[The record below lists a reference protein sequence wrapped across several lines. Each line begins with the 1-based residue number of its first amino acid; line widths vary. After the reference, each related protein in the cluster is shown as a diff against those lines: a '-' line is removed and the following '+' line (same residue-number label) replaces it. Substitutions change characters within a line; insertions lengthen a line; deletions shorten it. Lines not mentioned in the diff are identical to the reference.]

1 MKKIAALTMVRNDDF
16 YLRKWVEYYGAQLGR
31 ENLYIWFDGTDQV
44 IAPFC
49 EGTHAQLHEKI
60 GMQVVSAEKGRL
72 KFLSDQAAALLAGG
86 YDLVIGVDADEFV
99 VVDPKRG
106 ISLREYLSEQRIGVS
121 LSALGLDFGQKLG
134 EEPDITEDRPFLQQR
149 HYAQIGTRYT
159 KPSIVAKP
167 CVWGS
172 GFHRIKGHNFHIGKD
187 LYLLH
192 FGYFDM
198 KRLQDR
204 FQDADRLS
212 QGWGAHMQKR
222 ARTIRYATELPARD
236 FDRWTRFGRICQTLC
251 RPPYALNKPAMFEL
265 RIVVRI
271 PERFRARYTETGLQL
286 LPYRDGVEGFFIP
299 AASARQGWQGNVE
312 GTGFPTDLALEFQ
325 TRSRHAQ
332 YVFRRVVRVAPQGD
346 AGFLREET
354 HVVGEFRPGTGVDQ
368 LGWPELLLPQDLGC
382 VRQVAQAD
390 ARLFQ

>member
-60 GMQVVSAEKGRL
+60 GTQVVSAEKGRL
-72 KFLSDQAAALLAGG
+72 KFLSDQAAALLASG

-99 VVDPKRG
+99 VVDPRRG
-106 ISLREYLSEQRIGVS
+106 QSLREYLSELKIGVS

-198 KRLQDR
+198 ARLQAR

-222 ARTIRYATELPARD
+222 ARTIRYATNLPARD
-236 FDRWTRFGRICQTLC
+236 FDRWTRFARICQTLC
-251 RPPYALNKPAMFEL
+251 RPPYALNKPAMLEL

-271 PERFRARYTETGLQL
+271 PDRFQNL
-286 LPYRDGVEGFFIP
+286 V
-299 AASARQGWQGNVE
+299 
-312 GTGFPTDLALEFQ
+312 
-325 TRSRHAQ
+325 
-332 YVFRRVVRVAPQGD
+332 
-346 AGFLREET
+346 
-354 HVVGEFRPGTGVDQ
+354 
-368 LGWPELLLPQDLGC
+368 
-382 VRQVAQAD
+382 
-390 ARLFQ
+390 

>member
-16 YLRKWVEYYGAQLGR
+16 YLRRWVAYYGAQLGK
-31 ENLYIWFDGTDQV
+31 ENLYIFFDGMDQV

-49 EGTHAQLHEKI
+49 EGTHAALHEKI
-60 GMQVVSAEKGRL
+60 GTQVVSAEKGRL
-72 KFLSDQAAALLAGG
+72 KFLSDQAAALLNRG

-99 VVDPKRG
+99 VVDPRLG
-106 ISLREYLSEQRIGVS
+106 LSLPEYLSRQRIGTS

-134 EEPDITEDRPFLQQR
+134 EEPDITEAVPFLQQR

-159 KPSIVAKP
+159 KPSVVARP

-192 FGYFDM
+192 FGFFDM
-198 KRLQDR
+198 KLLQDR

-222 ARTIRYATELPARD
+222 ARTIRYVTDLPARD
-236 FDRWTRFGRICQTLC
+236 FDRWTRFARICQTLC
-251 RPPYALNKPAMFEL
+251 RPPYAWSKPAMFEL

-271 PERFRARYTETGLQL
+271 PERFRNI
-286 LPYRDGVEGFFIP
+286 V
-299 AASARQGWQGNVE
+299 
-312 GTGFPTDLALEFQ
+312 
-325 TRSRHAQ
+325 
-332 YVFRRVVRVAPQGD
+332 
-346 AGFLREET
+346 
-354 HVVGEFRPGTGVDQ
+354 
-368 LGWPELLLPQDLGC
+368 
-382 VRQVAQAD
+382 
-390 ARLFQ
+390 